1 MSNSDEN
8 VKVTVQMLKSRTGQ
22 FELESILFLKLKNIG
37 ISNLGCIGD
46 CVNVERLDLSGN
58 DISNLSPLS
67 SLKILAVLNLSA
79 NRISNVDPLRSC
91 ENLQNLNLSGNLI
104 GSVDSLLSLSELKN
118 LEMIRLKD
126 TVCNFSNPVCMNTAY
141 HSTMLEIFPK
151 IKCLDGERLSGRG
164 SDLYQLCKEMDDSL
178 KGLVPFYC
186 NIEMCSSGHVGEL
199 PDHKKWVEDNYWEL
213 KPIQK
218 TQLNEAVE
226 KFYYILKECRELNN
240 KAADVIEKT
249 ERTLSSGKE

>member
-1 MSNSDEN
+1 
-8 VKVTVQMLKSRTGQ
+8 MLKSRTGQ
-22 FELESILFLKLKNIG
+22 FDLESILFLKLKNIG

-46 CVNVERLDLSGN
+46 CINVERLDLSGN

-67 SLKILAVLNLSA
+67 SLKILTVLNLSA

-118 LEMIRLKD
+118 LETIRLKD

-141 HSTMLEIFPK
+141 HNTMLEIFPK
-151 IKCLDGERLSGRG
+151 IKSLDGERLSGRG
-164 SDLYQLCKEMDDSL
+164 SDLYQLCKEMDDSV
-178 KGLVPFYC
+178 K
-186 NIEMCSSGHVGEL
+186 EMCSNGPVGEL
-199 PDHKKWVEDNYWEL
+199 PDPKKWVEDNYWEL

-218 TQLNEAVE
+218 TQSNEAVE